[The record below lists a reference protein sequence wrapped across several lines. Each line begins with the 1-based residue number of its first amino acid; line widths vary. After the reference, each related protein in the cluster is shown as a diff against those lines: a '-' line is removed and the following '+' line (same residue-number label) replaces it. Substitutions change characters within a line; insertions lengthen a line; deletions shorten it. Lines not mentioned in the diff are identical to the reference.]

1 MNTEETGQEF
11 GQNAEIQKKLD
22 RTLIKV
28 QEYRLNCTGRLSK
41 WKKTEE
47 TRQDFGQ
54 NAGIPKKMER
64 ILVIMQE
71 YRRNWTR
78 H

>member
-54 NAGIPKKMER
+54 N
-64 ILVIMQE
+64 
-71 YRRNWTR
+71 
-78 H
+78 